1 MSFRLQEF
9 IHSVEEGAGKK
20 ILSGIVAV
28 VVMAAMMTLFDTLW
42 FRNMTT
48 PEGMEA
54 AQLARNIAE
63 GNGYTTGM
71 IRPLAVRL
79 IQQKQGQTG
88 AVIKEALPDLQNPPL
103 YPVLLAGWLKIM
115 PFRYVIPSGQNFDY
129 HRPDFWIAIFNQ
141 LLLVAAAF
149 LVHRLASQLFDSTAG
164 WMSLGI
170 LATTWL
176 YWQFTFTGHS
186 TLLLVVLFL
195 LLVFSLFKADE
206 AASAETPSAGR
217 IATWAVLAGIFLGL
231 GGLTRYSFLWLIFP
245 VLAFFMLLMRPFRVL
260 PGLLALVACLVV
272 FSPWMF
278 RNLQVSGAPFGTAG
292 FAIYEETESFPADEV
307 QRALHPNFQTFDYH
321 EVRRKFFYGIREVIS
336 DDLPRLGGN
345 WLGVLSLVGLLIPFR
360 RPTLNRLRW
369 FLVLS
374 LFFLMIAQ
382 AGGKTIF
389 SKENPGITSEN
400 LLAIAAPLAFIF
412 GVGLVL
418 SLVDQ
423 LRLSHPL
430 LNYLTLVGVVLVCAA
445 PMLLAVVPPR
455 PYATKIVYP
464 PYYPPFFQRIGRL
477 NEQGTATLWAKELI
491 MSDVP
496 EAIVW
501 YSRCPAA
508 LLTLHYQNDPGD
520 KVKDDFFEFSDYRK
534 TVRALYLT
542 SRTMKALPVKSVAL
556 TGKDVRTS
564 WENFVGLVL
573 KQGRPPEN
581 FPLQNWVN
589 ENIWPEQF
597 YAEIAPAK

>member
-20 ILSGIVAV
+20 ILSGIVAI

-79 IQQKQGQTG
+79 IQNQQGQTG
-88 AVIKEALPDLQNPPL
+88 ALLKEALPDLHNPPL

-115 PFRYVIPSGQNFDY
+115 PFRYVIASGQNFDY
-129 HRPDFWIAIFNQ
+129 HRPDLWIAIFNQ
-141 LLLVAAAF
+141 LLLVLAAL
-149 LVHRLASQLFDSTAG
+149 LVFRLATALFDTTAG

-170 LATTWL
+170 LSTTWL
-176 YWQFTFTGHS
+176 FWQFTFTGHS
-186 TLLLVVLFL
+186 TMLLVVLFL
-195 LLVFSLFKADE
+195 LLVHCLFKADE
-206 AASAETPSAGR
+206 AASAEVPQTGK
-217 IATWAVLAGIFLGL
+217 IATWAVLAGVCLGL
-231 GGLTRYSFLWLIFP
+231 GALTRYSFLWLIPP
-245 VLAFFMLLMRPFRVL
+245 VVIFFLFLMRPFRLV
-260 PGLLALVACLVV
+260 PAALATAVCLVM
-272 FSPWMF
+272 FAPWMI
-278 RNLQVSGAPFGTAG
+278 RNLQISGAPFGTAG
-292 FAIYEETESFPADEV
+292 HAIYEETESFPGDEV

-321 EVRRKFFYGIREVIS
+321 EVRRKFFYGVREAIS
-336 DDLPRLGGN
+336 DELPRLGGN
-345 WLGVLSLVGLLIPFR
+345 WLGVLSVIGLLIPFR

-369 FLVLS
+369 FLVIS
-374 LFFLMIAQ
+374 LCFLVIAQ
-382 AGGKTIF
+382 AGGKTGF
-389 SKENPGITSEN
+389 SKLNPGITSEN
-400 LLAIAAPLAFIF
+400 LLAITAPLAFIF

-430 LNYLTLVGVVLVCAA
+430 LNYLTLVGVVLICAL
-445 PMLLAVVPPR
+445 PLLLAIVPPR
-455 PYATKIVYP
+455 PYTTKIVYP

-477 NEQGTATLWAKELI
+477 NEQGTASLWAKELI
-491 MSDVP
+491 MTDVP
-496 EAIVW
+496 EAVVW

-508 LLTLHYQNDPGD
+508 LLTLYYQNDPGD
-520 KVKDDFFEFSDYRK
+520 KMKDDFFEFSDYRK

-542 SRTMKALPVKSVAL
+542 QRIMKALPVKSVAQ
-556 TGKDVRTS
+556 TGKDVRTN
-564 WENFVGLVL
+564 WENFIGLVL
-573 KQGRPPEN
+573 KHEKPPEN

-589 ENIWPEQF
+589 EGIWPEQF
-597 YAEIAPAK
+597 YAEIAPVR